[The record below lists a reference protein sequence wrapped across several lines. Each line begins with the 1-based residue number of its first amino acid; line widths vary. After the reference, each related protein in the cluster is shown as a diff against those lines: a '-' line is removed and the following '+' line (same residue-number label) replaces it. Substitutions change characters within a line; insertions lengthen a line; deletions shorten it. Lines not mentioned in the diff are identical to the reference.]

1 PGFQEVTLV
10 VVAFRSSHPVC
21 PSHPYPELRSPA
33 SKAKY
38 LRLNILH
45 VSTFTAKILRA
56 ATQIQLNEL
65 KDLAGPTG
73 GTNARKIR
81 FPQLSPALS
90 RFYLQLLLIQRFCPC
105 SPSNLMIPKDR
116 VRGIS
121 HLSIFRTLSPDA
133 NPLWVLY
140 YHQIF

>member
-1 PGFQEVTLV
+1 
-10 VVAFRSSHPVC
+10 
-21 PSHPYPELRSPA
+21 PA

-116 VRGIS
+116 VREGYIPS
-121 HLSIFRTLSPDA
+121 VHSRTLSPRRKPA
-133 NPLWVLY
+133 PRFVLP
-140 YHQIF
+140 